1 MRLLCQTWII
11 GGVLRWLYWRALGIH
26 IWSSPPPP
34 SHGSGV
40 ELCYIRDERFPGRR
54 RTDIEREKIAMA
66 QDDRRKDYKTRCTV
80 SWIIGE
86 YDNLILSNGDAL
98 RKLRLLDMSDA
109 QIKRLIPGLILDQ
122 KETK

>member
-1 MRLLCQTWII
+1 MQTLREAGIGQFLL
-11 GGVLRWLYWRALGIH
+11 WLANRFAPGL
-26 IWSSPPPP
+26 WSERNLEEVTVRPW
-34 SHGSGV
+34 
-40 ELCYIRDERFPGRR
+40 EDLQLLRDERLPGRR

-98 RKLRLLDMSDA
+98 RKLRLLDMSDM